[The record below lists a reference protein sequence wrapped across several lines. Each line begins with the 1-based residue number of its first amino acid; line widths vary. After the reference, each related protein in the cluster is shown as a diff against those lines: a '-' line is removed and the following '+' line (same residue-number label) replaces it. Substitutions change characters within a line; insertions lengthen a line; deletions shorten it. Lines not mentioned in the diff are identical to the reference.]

1 MNCMSSADV
10 DEIYEELLQIYKA
23 RYLHNPRRVLSYKIS
38 ELVREGRT
46 REKAILTLYEE
57 EGKITRAEAEEL
69 GEAIRKK
76 KEEAI
81 EQKIKEYEK
90 SVEKLTLL
98 FSKGELE
105 EESYKAAIKPLEEKI
120 ARLEREKKEEETV
133 KLKREL
139 VELPAPPPTALAPAK
154 GIDLKAISK
163 YFLHGFAFSVLF
175 LILGIAWFFAL
186 VVLTS
191 LGSLIGL
198 LIGFGLLVY
207 IVGFLNS
214 EITGFL
220 WFTVER
226 EFWSTLF
233 HGGVLLAALLIVE
246 GIFVWVPNMIF
257 PSVYVQIITFIIGAF
272 LNGLVGKKVAEIWR
286 E

>member
-1 MNCMSSADV
+1 MSSADI
-10 DEIYEELLQIYKA
+10 DEIYEELLQIYKV
-23 RYLHNPRRVLSYKIS
+23 RYPHNPRHVLSYKIS

-46 REKAILTLYEE
+46 RKKAILRLYEE

-69 GEAIRKK
+69 EEAIRKK

-81 EQKIKEYEK
+81 EQQIKEHKK

-98 FSKGELE
+98 FSKGELN

-120 ARLEREKKEEETV
+120 ARLEREKKEEEID
-133 KLKREL
+133 KLKQEL
-139 VELPAPPPTALAPAK
+139 VELPAPTPTAPTPAK
-154 GIDLKAISK
+154 KIDLRTISK

-175 LILGIAWFFAL
+175 LILGIAWIFAL
-186 VVLTS
+186 AVLVS
-191 LGSLIGL
+191 LGYVIGL
-198 LIGFGLLVY
+198 VIGLGLLAF
-207 IVGFLNS
+207 IVGFLNC

-233 HGGVLLAALLIVE
+233 HGGVLFVALLIVN
-246 GIFVWVPNMIF
+246 GVFNWVPNMIF
-257 PSVYVQIITFIIGAF
+257 PSVYVQVITFVIGIF
-272 LNGLVGKKVAEIWR
+272 LNGLVGKR
-286 E
+286 